1 MLLLL
6 TEIDLVVFDLVWWLE
21 FGVVLLP
28 LIFPVA
34 GTFLSTLCCHLC
46 FDTSLV
52 LPCTP
57 PKIIFCCFIC
67 FLARRKSNFRVI
79 LSLTAS
85 SARPLA
91 RLGEHEQIE
100 EVGTELGGWVARV
113 EVVGDHGR

>member
-1 MLLLL
+1 MLLL
-6 TEIDLVVFDLVWWLE
+6 TEIDFVAVFVVWWSEL
-21 FGVVLLP
+21 GVAVLP
-28 LIFPVA
+28 LIFPAA
-34 GTFLSTLCCHLC
+34 GTFLSTLCRHLC

-67 FLARRKSNFRVI
+67 VLARRKSNFRVI

-91 RLGEHEQIE
+91 GLGEHEQIE
-100 EVGTELGGWVARV
+100 EVGTELGGWAARV

>member
-28 LIFPVA
+28 LIFPAA
-34 GTFLSTLCCHLC
+34 GTFLSTLCRHLC

-67 FLARRKSNFRVI
+67 VLARRKSNFRVI
-79 LSLTAS
+79 FSLSEGFNSYRFGLAKACWRA
-85 SARPLA
+85 ARS
-91 RLGEHEQIE
+91 GW
-100 EVGTELGGWVARV
+100 ELL
-113 EVVGDHGR
+113 